1 MDNEELLRTL
11 QGMFEKNV
19 QEVKRYTGVKVE
31 DLQRQVKAV
40 AEGHSLLNEK
50 IDRLDRKV
58 DGLDRRVDDLD
69 RKVDGLDRRV
79 DGLDK
84 KVDSLAGKVNS
95 LEGRMGKL
103 ETDMKEV
110 KQDLSTIKGYVI
122 AVDDKLNKHDVI
134 LKRIK

>member
-50 IDRLDRKV
+50 IDR
-58 DGLDRRVDDLD
+58 LD

>member
-11 QGMFEKNV
+11 QEMFEKNV

-50 IDRLDRKV
+50 LDRL
-58 DGLDRRVDDLD
+58 G
-69 RKVDGLDRRV
+69 G
-79 DGLDK
+79 
-84 KVDSLAGKVNS
+84 KVDSLDEKVN
-95 LEGRMGKL
+95 KL
-103 ETDMKEV
+103 EADMKGV
-110 KQDLSTIKGYVI
+110 KQDLATVKDYVI
-122 AVDDKLNKHDVI
+122 AVDDKLNKHDII